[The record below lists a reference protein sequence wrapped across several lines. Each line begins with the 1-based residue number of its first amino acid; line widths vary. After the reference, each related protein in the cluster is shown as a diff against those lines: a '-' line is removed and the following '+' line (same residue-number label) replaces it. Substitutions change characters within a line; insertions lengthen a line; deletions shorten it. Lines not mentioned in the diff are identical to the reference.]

1 VDSRL
6 RGNDILMVFEVA
18 MRKKNILVIDD
29 DKIILDS
36 LCEFLSLEGFR
47 TSGAETVKSALAKLQ
62 EEDYCLVLTDVNLPD
77 GDGLELLDTIKQ
89 NYPQTVV
96 IVITGYGTIDSAVKA
111 IKKGAY
117 DYLTKPIIDDELR
130 LAIER
135 AINQQSLISENENL
149 RSQLVQKRR
158 LENIISH
165 NYKMAKIFDLVEAVA
180 DSKTTILMAGPSGT
194 GKSMLA
200 RAIHQHSSR
209 SEKPF
214 VEVSCGAL
222 PETLLESELFGHV
235 RGSFTGAVNDK
246 EGKFLAADGGTIFL
260 DEIANASPALQ
271 SKLLRVLEDR
281 QFEPVGSNKTRTV
294 DTRIILASNRDIS
307 EEVRQDRF
315 REDLYYRINIIT
327 IELPP
332 LCERVG
338 DVRLLAEHFLRMYS
352 AQHNRNK
359 LGITDEAIEYLEH
372 YPWPGNVRELENV
385 IERATLLSKGK
396 FIGPEDLPD
405 SIKREQ
411 RRQTKQ
417 YKSMSLKEALARPEK
432 EIIRQTLQANHWNR
446 QETAKA
452 LGINRTTL
460 FKKMKHYGLYA
471 EAERLGLA

>member
-1 VDSRL
+1 
-6 RGNDILMVFEVA
+6 
-18 MRKKNILVIDD
+18 MRKKNILIIDD

-36 LCEFLSLEGFR
+36 LCEFLSLEGFQ
-47 TSGAETVKSALAKLQ
+47 TSGAETRKSALTRL
-62 EEDYCLVLTDVNLPD
+62 EEESYCLVITDVNLPD
-77 GDGLELLDTIKQ
+77 GDGLELLSFIKK

-111 IKKGAY
+111 IKSGAY

-130 LAIER
+130 LAVER
-135 AINQQSLISENENL
+135 AITQQSLISENENL
-149 RSQLVQKRR
+149 RSQLKQKHR

-200 RAIHQHSSR
+200 RAIHHNSSR
-209 SEKPF
+209 RDQPF

-235 RGSFTGAVNDK
+235 RGSFTGAVNNK

-271 SKLLRVLEDR
+271 TKLLRVLEDR

-294 DTRIILASNRDIS
+294 DTRIILASNRDLS
-307 EEVRQDRF
+307 EEVRQGRF
-315 REDLYYRINIIT
+315 REDLYYRINVVT

-332 LCERVG
+332 LYERVG

-352 AQHNRNK
+352 VQHNRDK
-359 LGITDEAIEYLEH
+359 LGITDEAMKYLER

-396 FIGPEDLPD
+396 FVGPEDLPD
-405 SIKREQ
+405 SIKAEQ
-411 RRQTKQ
+411 SRQPKQ
-417 YKSMSLKEALARPEK
+417 YKQMSLKEALAGPEK
-432 EIIRQTLQANHWNR
+432 ELIRQALQANHWNR

-452 LGINRTTL
+452 LDINRTTL

-471 EAERLGLA
+471 EAEHLGLA